1 MKYKFFHIL
10 LYQCI
15 IISTC
20 SWALAGNQEMIESRT
35 QELDKLNKEI
45 IEQIPDLPQNAKI
58 SIKATI
64 KPHAKGYRFDID
76 EKKISPIK
84 ENKSGVNLKKT
95 GTWNL
100 ETDNVKSTEIK
111 DEEFK
116 SNIKKNNSVVDE
128 QIVFDNKQIIDTPQ
142 EREGETTNESKSH

>member
-1 MKYKFFHIL
+1 
-10 LYQCI
+10 
-15 IISTC
+15 
-20 SWALAGNQEMIESRT
+20 
-35 QELDKLNKEI
+35 
-45 IEQIPDLPQNAKI
+45 
-58 SIKATI
+58 IKASI

-100 ETDNVKSTEIK
+100 ETDHLKATDIK
-111 DEEFK
+111 EEKFK
-116 SNIKKNNSVVDE
+116 SNIKKNNSLVNG

-142 EREGETTNESKSH
+142 EREGETTNDIKSH